1 MFCLFFSEVP
11 CILYQF
17 GFTFAK
23 FLSRYL
29 TSGLSYQQVAN
40 LPHLDFSYLGYL
52 EMRLQF
58 ILLHIVLLKLFL
70 FLFQKRLPPGYLPV
84 VMGWIT
90 WFCSFCSCFAL
101 LFVLALLYY
110 LSIFLCL
117 SLSVCVSVSLC
128 LCLSLSLSVSLSVSL
143 CLSVSLSLPLSV
155 CLSVSLSHTVCVE
168 EVLYYFL
175 YYIYIKTKPFFK
187 TKKLRR
193 N

>member
-70 FLFQKRLPPGYLPV
+70 FLFQKRLPPGYLPL

-117 SLSVCVSVSLC
+117 SLSVCVSVSLSVSVS
-128 LCLSLSLSVSLSVSL
+128 LCLSLSLSYKVASLQACNVTTQRL
-143 CLSVSLSLPLSV
+143 LPK
-155 CLSVSLSHTVCVE
+155 C
-168 EVLYYFL
+168 FL
-175 YYIYIKTKPFFK
+175 VKSEKF
-187 TKKLRR
+187 LRTPILK
-193 N
+193 NI